1 MKSINVQGG
10 YLFCA
15 GLCRVEFSKIVKRDV
30 TFIREMRVLNI
41 FIFSYIRC
49 QKCRKRKNEKW
60 NETNINP
67 KKTSLI
73 TGAYAV
79 ANVQVLFRVLII
91 TITAVFIDRKTHPI
105 LEFFEELWWIDVIW
119 LVLFMLSAIFY
130 YILVMGLSKFKRWMV
145 GFWMAMGL
153 VEIFTTISKL

>member
-1 MKSINVQGG
+1 MK
-10 YLFCA
+10 L
-15 GLCRVEFSKIVKRDV
+15 
-30 TFIREMRVLNI
+30 TLNL
-41 FIFSYIRC
+41 
-49 QKCRKRKNEKW
+49 
-60 NETNINP
+60 

-153 VEIFTTISKL
+153 VEIFTTISKI